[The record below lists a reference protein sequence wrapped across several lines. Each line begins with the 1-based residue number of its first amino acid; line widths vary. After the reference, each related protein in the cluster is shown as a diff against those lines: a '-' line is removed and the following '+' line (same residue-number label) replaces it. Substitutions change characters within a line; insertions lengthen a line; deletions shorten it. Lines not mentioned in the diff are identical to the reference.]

1 MPRTTTVLLA
11 GFLILICPVAS
22 MADTG
27 HRRPSTQAA
36 MSRQMSLHRLQRVE
50 QRVEISTALSTAEAY
65 WRAVPC
71 DGNVVVTAGMAVPT
85 GMAADTDA
93 WVTFGSSLGDD
104 NLAAPAFS
112 YTACRIGIAR
122 WQWPTA
128 ATIRGDWGMF
138 CLTITH
144 EVGHLLG
151 FPHSLVPGSVMAPV
165 FVGES
170 SVPEICRRHAAFQH
184 AA

>member
-1 MPRTTTVLLA
+1 
-11 GFLILICPVAS
+11 
-22 MADTG
+22 
-27 HRRPSTQAA
+27 
-36 MSRQMSLHRLQRVE
+36 MSRQMSLHRLQRAE

-65 WRAVPC
+65 WRATPC

-104 NLAAPAFS
+104 NLAAPASS

-151 FPHSLVPGSVMAPV
+151 LRHSLVPGSVMAPV
-165 FVGES
+165 FIGES
-170 SVPEICRRHAAFQH
+170 SVPELCRRHAPPSIASFPPPSK
-184 AA
+184 A

>member
-1 MPRTTTVLLA
+1 MRRTTTVLLA
-11 GFLILICPVAS
+11 GFLILICPAAS
-22 MADTG
+22 NADTG
-27 HRRPSTQAA
+27 HRRSSSQVT
-36 MSRQMSLHRLQRVE
+36 SRQMALHRRQRAE
-50 QRVEISTALSTAEAY
+50 QRIEISTALRTAGEY
-65 WRAVPC
+65 WRASPC
-71 DGNVVVTAGMAVPT
+71 DGRVLVTAGMAVPT

-93 WVTFGSSLGDD
+93 WVTFQSSLGADD
-104 NLAAPAFS
+104 LAAPATS

-128 ATIRGDWGMF
+128 ATIRSDWGMF

-151 FPHSLVPGSVMAPV
+151 FQHSLVPGSVMAPV

-170 SVPEICRRHAAFQH
+170 SVPSLCRHAPGAIRER
-184 AA
+184 

>member
-1 MPRTTTVLLA
+1 MPRSISVLLT
-11 GFLILICPVAS
+11 GFLILACPVAS

-27 HRRPSTQAA
+27 HRGFNTRPARARQA
-36 MSRQMSLHRLQRVE
+36 SLHRLQRAE
-50 QRVEISTALSTAEAY
+50 QLVEISTALSTAEAY

-71 DGNVVVTAGMAVPT
+71 DGNIVVTAGMALPT

-104 NLAAPAFS
+104 NLAAPASS

-151 FPHSLVPGSVMAPV
+151 LPHSLVPGSVMAPV

-170 SVPEICRRHAAFQH
+170 SVPELCRRHVPFHRAA
-184 AA
+184 

>member
-1 MPRTTTVLLA
+1 M
-11 GFLILICPVAS
+11 LICPAAS

-27 HRRPSTQAA
+27 HRGSNQRRATA
-36 MSRQMSLHRLQRVE
+36 RHTSLHRLQRVE
-50 QRVEISTALSTAEAY
+50 ISAALSAAEAY
-65 WRAVPC
+65 WRAAPC
-71 DGNVVVTAGMAVPT
+71 DGKVVVSAGMAVPT

-93 WVTFGSSLGDD
+93 WVTFDSSLGAD
-104 NLAAPAFS
+104 NLAAPATS
-112 YTACRIGIAR
+112 YTACSIGIAQ

-128 ATIRGDWGMF
+128 STIRRDWGMF

-151 FPHSLVPGSVMAPV
+151 FRHSLGTGGVMAPV

-170 SVPEICRRHAAFQH
+170 AVPGLCRRHPAF
-184 AA
+184 